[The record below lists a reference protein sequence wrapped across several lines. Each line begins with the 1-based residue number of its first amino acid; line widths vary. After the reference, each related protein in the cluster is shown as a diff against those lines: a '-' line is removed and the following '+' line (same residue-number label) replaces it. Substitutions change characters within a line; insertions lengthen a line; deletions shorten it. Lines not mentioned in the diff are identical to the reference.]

1 LGKEK
6 RVSNFSL
13 LGFYNDLSFTV
24 AWEKSLKS
32 DRYRQY
38 IICSYLTTFSTLVVI
53 ASWLVKTMVHF
64 FESGSGDV

>member
-1 LGKEK
+1 MSPNLGFKGQKITFFVVQRCLFLQWLFNWVKK

-32 DRYRQY
+32 DKYNFN
-38 IICSYLTTFSTLVVI
+38 I
-53 ASWLVKTMVHF
+53 
-64 FESGSGDV
+64 